1 MISLRRQLLARLVPA
16 FAAVALAA
24 ALVTYLSFGRTVN
37 WFMDQQV
44 RALVEA
50 QAEGDV
56 SLQAIDDYQF
66 RKKGAIAIQVWQ
78 GDVLV
83 ATAAPALRLDRQTSE
98 GFHDVEA
105 DGEPWR
111 VYSLHSGDR
120 TLQGVQSLT
129 FRQHV
134 IRSQVLS
141 SAVPILL
148 LIPLTAML
156 IWLVV
161 RHVMRRLELLSR
173 AAAERD
179 AHNLQPLP
187 DDHTPTEIQPLVQAV
202 NRLLSRL
209 DSAFDA
215 QRRFVQDAAHELRT
229 PLAALSLQL
238 ENVQARIADAELK
251 QQVDVLGTGVAR
263 MKRLVDQLLRLAR
276 QDAPIGDRKEARFD
290 ICAVLREIVAELLA
304 LAERRRIDIG
314 LQARGTPLAFG
325 HADEIRSVLQNLID
339 NALRYAPEGSAV
351 DIVIEESA
359 ETIDIRIVD
368 EGPGIPDDQLQRV
381 FDRFVRIEGS
391 NVDGSGLGLA
401 IAQRAAERNRAT
413 LSLQNRRD
421 RPGLIASVRLC
432 RYIEPGTLLRADA
445 TPAVAASL
453 PRIRELSASRQVAEP
468 EKMKI

>member
-1 MISLRRQLLARLVPA
+1 MISLRRQLLAWLVPA
-16 FAAVALAA
+16 FAAVAFAA

-50 QAEGDV
+50 QAKGDV
-56 SLQAIDDYQF
+56 SLQVIDDYQF
-66 RKKGAIAIQVWQ
+66 REKGAIAIQVWQ

-83 ATAAPALRLDRQTSE
+83 TSAAPALRLGRQTSE

-105 DGEPWR
+105 DGAPWR
-111 VYSLHSGDR
+111 VYSLSSGDR

-148 LIPLTAML
+148 LFPLTAIL

-161 RHVMRRLELLSR
+161 RHVMRKLEILSR
-173 AAAERD
+173 AAAQRD

-202 NRLLSRL
+202 NRLLVRL
-209 DSAFDA
+209 DSAFDT

-238 ENVQARIADAELK
+238 ENVQARIADAEVK
-251 QQVDVLGTGVAR
+251 QQVDVLDTGVAR
-263 MKRLVDQLLRLAR
+263 MKRLVEQLLRLAR
-276 QDAPIGDRKEARFD
+276 QDAPTGDRKQTRLD
-290 ICAVLREIVAELLA
+290 ICAILRESVAELLS

-314 LQARGTPLAFG
+314 LQARGTPLALG

-339 NALRYAPEGSAV
+339 NALRYSPEGSV
-351 DIVIEESA
+351 VEIHVEESGA
-359 ETIDIRIVD
+359 AIDVKVVD
-368 EGPGIPDDQLQRV
+368 EGPGIPEDQLPRV

-391 NVDGSGLGLA
+391 GVEGSGLGLA
-401 IAQRAAERNRAT
+401 IAQRAAERNDAA
-413 LSLQNRRD
+413 LSLENRRD
-421 RPGLIASVRLC
+421 RPGLIASVRLR
-432 RYIEPGTLLRADA
+432 RYSEPGALPRAE
-445 TPAVAASL
+445 AASGVVPSL
-453 PRIRELSASRQVAEP
+453 PKALLEGAPSTRS
-468 EKMKI
+468 